1 MQNLADM
8 AGCFGAIIVR
18 VEEREARG
26 DIQEQHAAQQ
36 GQRWPRETS
45 PENRS

>member
-1 MQNLADM
+1 MQNLANM
-8 AGCFGAIIVR
+8 AGGLGAIIMR
-18 VEEREARG
+18 VQKREARG